1 MMKKLRFFLLALAG
15 LVASAAAG
23 QAVETGTAPWD
34 TLPRA
39 RVSDALEYPLMY
51 GWAKQL
57 LATDS
62 CRKAGYRPDRFNI
75 DTRYAVLVAPDG
87 DVRRIV
93 IEENKACPGVD
104 LVVGLALQ
112 GLSRTHKFHRT
123 GEDHPRWYA
132 GRITFSGSPQSQ

>member
-1 MMKKLRFFLLALAG
+1 MKKLGLLLLPLTGLA
-15 LVASAAAG
+15 ASQAAG

-39 RVSDALEYPLMY
+39 RVSDALEYPVMY
-51 GWAKQL
+51 GWAQQL
-57 LATDS
+57 LATDA
-62 CRKAGYRPDRFNI
+62 CRKAGYRPDRFTI

-87 DVRRIV
+87 EVRRIV

-112 GLSRTHKFHRT
+112 SLSRAHKFHRT
-123 GEDHPRWYA
+123 GESRPRWYA
-132 GRITFSGSPQSQ
+132 GRISFAASPQSQ